1 MTLISIIFLAVAVI
15 LVGAIPYVLW
25 KGLRDG
31 KKWSDI
37 FTSTIVMLLLFFI
50 SVGEA
55 LRPLLTHDAMNLY
68 LQIVLIGF
76 IFVGVIPLLLI
87 VIINMGQEN
96 QRWRDP
102 RTYKYHWLYK
112 VRHTIML
119 LLLLALI
126 FGLYQLFMLFKL
138 IF

>member
-55 LRPLLTHDAMNLY
+55 LRPLLNYDAMNLY
-68 LQIVLIGF
+68 LS
-76 IFVGVIPLLLI
+76 
-87 VIINMGQEN
+87 
-96 QRWRDP
+96 D
-102 RTYKYHWLYK
+102 LY
-112 VRHTIML
+112 R
-119 LLLLALI
+119 
-126 FGLYQLFMLFKL
+126 FC
-138 IF
+138 

>member
-1 MTLISIIFLAVAVI
+1 MTLISTVCLAVAVI

-55 LRPLLTHDAMNLY
+55 LRPFMNQTAMNLY
-68 LQIVLIGF
+68 LQIVLVGF
-76 IFVGVIPLLLI
+76 IFVGIIPLLLI
-87 VIINMGQEN
+87 VVINIKQQGN
-96 QRWRDP
+96 RWQDP

-112 VRHTIML
+112 VRHTVML

-126 FGLYQLFMLFKL
+126 FGLYQLINLFKL
-138 IF
+138 LF

>member
-55 LRPLLTHDAMNLY
+55 LRPLLNYDAMNLY
-68 LQIVLIGF
+68 LQIVLVGF
-76 IFVGVIPLLLI
+76 IFVGLIPLLLI
-87 VIINMGQEN
+87 VIINMKQEN